1 MQIRFTSIALVIAL
15 GAGLAFAQAPDT
27 APSTSQPQVGISPDT
42 AQSVPPAAAPAQ
54 HTPDPARMAKH
65 LGKQL
70 GLSRDQVAQIEPI
83 IANRQ
88 QQLAGLREATMA
100 PKDRRAKMHS
110 IVQDSQSQ
118 IEAVL
123 TDPQKQ
129 QYEQMLAN
137 RRADRT
143 RKGKA

>member
-1 MQIRFTSIALVIAL
+1 
-15 GAGLAFAQAPDT
+15 
-27 APSTSQPQVGISPDT
+27 
-42 AQSVPPAAAPAQ
+42 
-54 HTPDPARMAKH
+54 MAKH